1 MKHASITTK
10 MSWAEIEGIIDREIA
25 EANNCACLSEEDIAE
40 IRLNTYLTYG
50 WDEDPFPESL
60 HEEADE
66 EDEDDEPSW
75 HSLSKSQRM
84 SQRMS
89 QVGTSWAGFF

>member
-1 MKHASITTK
+1 MTNTTTK
-10 MSWAEIEGIIDREIA
+10 MSWAEVEKIIDREIA
-25 EANNCACLSEEDIAE
+25 QAREWADLTEEDIAE
-40 IRLNTYLTYG
+40 IRLDTYTEYG

-75 HSLSKSQRM
+75 HSLSM

-89 QVGTSWAGFF
+89 QVGMSWADFF

>member
-1 MKHASITTK
+1 MTNTTTK
-10 MSWAEIEGIIDREIA
+10 MSWAEVERIIDREIA
-25 EANNCACLSEEDIAE
+25 QAREWADLTEEDIAE
-40 IRLNTYLTYG
+40 IRLDTYLEYG

-75 HSLSKSQRM
+75 HSLSM
-84 SQRMS
+84 NQRMS
-89 QVGTSWAGFF
+89 QVGMSWADFF

>member
-1 MKHASITTK
+1 MTNTTTK
-10 MSWAEIEGIIDREIA
+10 MSWAEVERIIDREIA
-25 EANNCACLSEEDIAE
+25 QAREWADLTEEDIAE
-40 IRLNTYLTYG
+40 IRLDTYLEYG

-75 HSLSKSQRM
+75 HSLSM

-89 QVGTSWAGFF
+89 QVGMSWADFF

>member
-1 MKHASITTK
+1 MTNTTTK
-10 MSWAEIEGIIDREIA
+10 MSWTEVERIIDREIA
-25 EANNCACLSEEDIAE
+25 QAREWADLTEEDIAE
-40 IRLNTYLTYG
+40 IRLDAYLEYG

-66 EDEDDEPSW
+66 EDDEPSW
-75 HSLSKSQRM
+75 NSLSM

-89 QVGTSWAGFF
+89 QVGTSWADFF

>member
-1 MKHASITTK
+1 MTNASTTTK
-10 MSWAEIEGIIDREIA
+10 MSWTEVERIIDREIA
-25 EANNCACLSEEDIAE
+25 QAREWTDLTEEDIAE
-40 IRLNTYLTYG
+40 IRLDTYLEYG

-66 EDEDDEPSW
+66 EDDETSW
-75 HSLSKSQRM
+75 HSLST

-89 QVGTSWAGFF
+89 QVGMSWEDFF

>member
-1 MKHASITTK
+1 MTNITK
-10 MSWAEIEGIIDREIA
+10 MGWAEIEKIIDREIA
-25 EANNCACLSEEDIAE
+25 QAREGADLTEEDIAE
-40 IRLNTYLTYG
+40 IRLDTYREHG

-75 HSLSKSQRM
+75 HSLSM

-89 QVGTSWAGFF
+89 QVGMSWTDFF

>member
-1 MKHASITTK
+1 MTNTTTK
-10 MSWAEIEGIIDREIA
+10 MSWAEVEKIIDREIA
-25 EANNCACLSEEDIAE
+25 QAREWADLTEEDIAE
-40 IRLNTYLTYG
+40 IRLDTYTEYG

-75 HSLSKSQRM
+75 HSLSM

-89 QVGTSWAGFF
+89 QVGTSWTDFF

>member
-1 MKHASITTK
+1 MTNTTTK
-10 MSWAEIEGIIDREIA
+10 ISWAEVERIIDREIA
-25 EANNCACLSEEDIAE
+25 QAREWADLTEEDIAE
-40 IRLNTYLTYG
+40 IRLDTYLEYG

-75 HSLSKSQRM
+75 HSLSM

-89 QVGTSWAGFF
+89 QVGMSWADFF